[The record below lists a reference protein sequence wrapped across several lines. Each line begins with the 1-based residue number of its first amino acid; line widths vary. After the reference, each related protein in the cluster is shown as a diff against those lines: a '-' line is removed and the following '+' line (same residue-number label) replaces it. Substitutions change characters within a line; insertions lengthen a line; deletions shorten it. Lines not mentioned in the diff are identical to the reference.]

1 MPTCAACSAPL
12 RDAARFCTRCGT
24 AVAVDVAV
32 EPMSSDARET
42 VPVEPVPLPAVEP
55 EPEPEGA
62 GDVESAEPPTTV
74 PARIEPQ
81 RRTARVL
88 TRSTAATW
96 ALVAGATPLAVS
108 IVGNLVSSQ
117 LGVAALARIDAGDAQ
132 GAWAPVL
139 TVLALVFVGNAA
151 LLTVCAIMGIRGLRE
166 TANGI
171 TRGRPLAVA
180 GLAAGGVN
188 LVLWVAGLVVTVG
201 GLNVVLD

>member
-1 MPTCAACSAPL
+1 M
-12 RDAARFCTRCGT
+12 
-24 AVAVDVAV
+24 
-32 EPMSSDARET
+32 
-42 VPVEPVPLPAVEP
+42 PVEPVALPTVEP
-55 EPEPEGA
+55 EPA
-62 GDVESAEPPTTV
+62 QSVV

-81 RRTARVL
+81 RRSARVL

-96 ALVAGATPLAVS
+96 ALVVGVAPLAVS

-117 LGVAALARIDAGDAQ
+117 LGVAALARIEAGDVQ

-151 LLTVCAIMGIRGLRE
+151 LLTVCAIMGVRGIRE

-171 TRGRPLAVA
+171 THGRPLAVA

-201 GLNVVLD
+201 GLNLVLV